1 MDSATKR
8 IIVGV
13 TGSIAAYKA
22 ADIIRELQKRH
33 LEITVVMTADSQR
46 FISPMT
52 LAAISRN
59 AVATDLFSSSPC
71 GPIPHIHLAQ
81 HNDLLLVAPATAHCI
96 AAFAHGLADDL
107 LSALFL
113 AQRSPVLI
121 APAMNPSMYAH
132 PMVQANIAAL
142 KGKGAFFID
151 PVEAEVACG
160 QHGQGHLAPI
170 EDICDR
176 VEEILNPRHPFKGK
190 KFLVTAGPTREPVD
204 PVRFISNRSSGK
216 MGFALAEAAR
226 VRGARVTLISGPTS
240 LPPPAG
246 VSLVKVTTADE
257 MLSAVNEAFPDAE
270 FVIMAAAVADFKPV
284 AQRDSKIKKQHGF
297 TELCLEPTPDILATM
312 GKRKRP
318 GQVLVGFA
326 AEDRDLIPHAREKMV
341 QKNLDLIVAN
351 DISLPDAGFDSDMNQ
366 VTLVH
371 RSGTLHPLPK
381 GDKRWIAE
389 RIMDY
394 IEGMG

>member
-1 MDSATKR
+1 MDSAPKR

-52 LAAISRN
+52 LAALSRN
-59 AVATDLFSSSPC
+59 AVATNLFSPSPY
-71 GPIPHIHLAQ
+71 GPVPHIHLAQ

-142 KGKGAFFID
+142 KGQGVFFVD
-151 PVEAEVACG
+151 PVDAEVVCG
-160 QHGQGHLAPI
+160 QRGQGHLAPL
-170 EDICDR
+170 EDICDK
-176 VEEILNPRHPFKGK
+176 VQEILNPQQPFKGRR
-190 KFLVTAGPTREPVD
+190 FLITAGPTREPID

-216 MGFALAEAAR
+216 MGYALAEAACM
-226 VRGARVTLISGPTS
+226 RGARVTLISGPTS

-246 VSLVKVTTADE
+246 VSVVKVTTADE
-257 MLSAVNEAFPDAE
+257 MLSAVNEAFSDAE
-270 FVIMAAAVADFKPV
+270 ITIMAAGVADFKPV
-284 AQRDSKIKKQHGF
+284 TQKDTKIKKRERF
-297 TELCLEPTPDILATM
+297 TEIRLEPTTDILAAM
-312 GKRKRP
+312 GKRKGS
-318 GQVLVGFA
+318 GQILVGFA
-326 AEDRDLIPHAREKMV
+326 AEDRDLIPNAREKMV
-341 QKNLDLIVAN
+341 QKNLDLIIAN
-351 DISLPDAGFDSDMNQ
+351 DISRPDAGFDSDTNQ

-371 RSGTLHPLPK
+371 RSGTVHPLPK
-381 GDKRWIAE
+381 GDKRWVAE

-394 IEGMG
+394 IEGMA